1 MSAHLRLNTNCC
13 SIEALSSDEDEMDEM
28 APNYLDKLADFA
40 KTKGSAAGFEVKAE
54 LKDDNEDSD
63 DEAEESIGDLN
74 ETGLETF
81 TTPIDDE
88 ENESAI
94 DEYWTFKEVIT
105 GKRNP
110 NFCKIST
117 DDDFSFSTFR
127 TRSGLVLPA
136 DLKSDARAS

>member
-1 MSAHLRLNTNCC
+1 
-13 SIEALSSDEDEMDEM
+13 MDEM

-40 KTKGSAAGFEVKAE
+40 KNKGSAAGFEVKAE
-54 LKDDNEDSD
+54 LKDDDEDSD

-105 GKRNP
+105 GKRKKKTNC
-110 NFCKIST
+110 NGTITKYL
-117 DDDFSFSTFR
+117 FSFSTFR

-136 DLKSDARAS
+136 DLKSDTRTG

>member
-1 MSAHLRLNTNCC
+1 
-13 SIEALSSDEDEMDEM
+13 MDEM
-28 APNYLDKLADFA
+28 APNYLDKLADYA

-110 NFCKIST
+110 DFYKIST
-117 DDDFSFSTFR
+117 DDTFSFSTFR